1 MHECIHSILRQ
12 QWPRLLV
19 LAAVIAASIAVS
31 IAPPLV
37 LQRAVDGLAAGDI
50 APDALLLLGVLYFSL
65 CTVSGLIDTGKE
77 TLITVLGQKITH
89 GVRSAMCRRLS
100 RLPASYFVAQEPGQV
115 TSLFVNDVDTLENL
129 FDSGIVSMFA
139 DAFTIISILVV
150 VSHLSPG
157 LGLLLLLALPL
168 LFVLTR
174 YFQRRMLQAQLDNR
188 RAIAKTN
195 ALIPETV
202 ENIRTIHL
210 CQQEGYMHARY
221 LRAIRQSF
229 AAMERSNFCDSI
241 YSPIILTSGTA
252 IICLMMALSVTS
264 GTWQEFFGMTVGSV
278 VALIAYVRRIFTP
291 LEAIGMEI
299 QSIQSAVA
307 GIRRLQEFFALPLLP
322 EVPKKRMDNKTAA
335 APSKLPPLVIE
346 NLAFGYGEEPDLFS
360 HLFLTIR
367 EGEHVTLTGRT
378 GVGKSTLFKLVLGLY
393 TPRAGHILVT
403 GLAPAAIPERDR
415 RHLIGCV
422 WQEFRPVRG
431 GIREQVT
438 LGDPGISDEEVRNA
452 LALTGLLPLCQSL
465 PQGLA
470 TPLQDAGF
478 SQGQLQLLGIARAIV
493 KSPRLLLLDEIT
505 ANLDAATEKQVLA
518 ALRKASEDRAVLSI
532 SHRLYETTGGRLLE
546 LRRP

>member
-1 MHECIHSILRQ
+1 MRECILSILRQ
-12 QWPRLLV
+12 QWPRLLG

-37 LQRAVDGLAAGDI
+37 LQRAVDGLAAGNI
-50 APDALLLLGVLYFSL
+50 APDALLLLGVLYFAL
-65 CTVSGLIDTGKE
+65 CTVSGLIDTGRE

-89 GVRSAMCRRLS
+89 GVRSAMCRRLG

-139 DAFTIISILVV
+139 DAFTIVSILAV

-157 LGLLLLLALPL
+157 LGVLLLLCLPL
-168 LFVLTR
+168 LFLLTR

-202 ENIRTIHL
+202 ANIRTIHL
-210 CQQEGYMHARY
+210 CQQESYMHTRY

-252 IICLMMALSVTS
+252 IICLTMALSVTS
-264 GTWQEFFGMTVGSV
+264 GTLQEFFGMTVGSV

-307 GIRRLQEFFALPLLP
+307 GIRRLQDFFALPLMP
-322 EVPKKRMDNKTAA
+322 EVPKKRADEKAA
-335 APSKLPPLVIE
+335 ASSKLPPLVIE
-346 NLAFGYGEEPDLFS
+346 DLAFGYGEEPDLFS
-360 HLFLTIR
+360 HLSLTIR
-367 EGEHVTLTGRT
+367 EGEHLTLTGRT
-378 GVGKSTLFKLVLGLY
+378 GIGKSTLFKLVLGLY
-393 TPRAGHILVT
+393 APRAGSIRIA
-403 GLAPAAIPERDR
+403 GLAPAEIAERDR
-415 RHLIGCV
+415 RRLIGCV
-422 WQEFRPVRG
+422 WQEFCPVRG

-438 LGDPGISDEEVRNA
+438 LGNPGISDEEVRQA
-452 LALTGLLPLCQSL
+452 LALTGLLSLCQSL

-470 TPLQDAGF
+470 TPLKDAGF

-493 KSPRLLLLDEIT
+493 KHPRLLLLDEIT
-505 ANLDAATEKQVLA
+505 ASLDAATEKQVLA
-518 ALRKASEDRAVLSI
+518 ALKRAAQDRAVLSI